1 MIVKRLPKRHATE
14 WALARVCSARRCA
27 CNKTP
32 KLSAT
37 ACLVLQREKRH
48 VFYTLVEEGLPPS
61 FPKQTYT
68 HGST

>member
-1 MIVKRLPKRHATE
+1 MGARSSMFCP
-14 WALARVCSARRCA
+14 ALR

-37 ACLVLQREKRH
+37 ARLELQREKRH